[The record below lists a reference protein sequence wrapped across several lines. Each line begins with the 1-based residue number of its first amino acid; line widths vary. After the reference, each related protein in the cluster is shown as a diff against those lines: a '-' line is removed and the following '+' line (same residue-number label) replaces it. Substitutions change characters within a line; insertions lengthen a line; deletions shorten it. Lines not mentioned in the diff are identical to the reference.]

1 LWAEKRWEH
10 TGFHYQDLLGAIQ
23 QETVMGR
30 KILLITGV
38 AAAAA
43 AISGASIATAGTTP
57 GDDQPLNGTAL
68 QQATDAAIA
77 RTGPGTVISAE
88 TENDPNTPYEV
99 NVQLNNGSR
108 VEVELDGSFQVV
120 SQGQDDG
127 ESGPPLSAAD
137 RDRAGQAAL
146 ANVGQGRIGDVE
158 RENEGGAAYEAEVIL
173 QDGSEVDVEL
183 GADFQVLR
191 TGAPERD

>member
-1 LWAEKRWEH
+1 
-10 TGFHYQDLLGAIQ
+10 
-23 QETVMGR
+23 MGR

-88 TENDPNTPYEV
+88 SENDPNTPYEV
-99 NVQLNNGSR
+99 NVQLNNGTR
-108 VEVELDGSFQVV
+108 VEVELDSSFQVV
-120 SQGQDDG
+120 SEGQDDDG
-127 ESGPPLSAAD
+127 SGQPLSAAD

>member
-1 LWAEKRWEH
+1 
-10 TGFHYQDLLGAIQ
+10 
-23 QETVMGR
+23 MGR
-30 KILLITGV
+30 KILLLTGV

-57 GDDQPLNGTAL
+57 GDDQPLTGNAL
-68 QQATDAAIA
+68 QQASDAAIA

-88 TENDPNTPYEV
+88 TDNDPNTSYEV
-99 NVQLNNGSR
+99 DVQLNNGTR

-120 SQGQDDG
+120 SEGRDDDPGQ
-127 ESGPPLSAAD
+127 PLSAAD

-146 ANVGQGRIGDVE
+146 ANVGKGRIGDVE
-158 RENEGGAAYEAEVIL
+158 RESGGGAAYEAEIVL
-173 QDGSEVDVEL
+173 DDGSEVDVEL

>member
-1 LWAEKRWEH
+1 
-10 TGFHYQDLLGAIQ
+10 
-23 QETVMGR
+23 MGR

-68 QQATDAAIA
+68 QQASDAALA
-77 RTGPGTVISAE
+77 RTGPGTVLSAE
-88 TENDPNTPYEV
+88 TENDANTRYEV
-99 NVQLNNGSR
+99 DVQLNNGTR

-120 SQGQDDG
+120 SESRDDDSGQ
-127 ESGPPLSAAD
+127 PLSAAD
-137 RDRAGQAAL
+137 RERAGQAAL
-146 ANVGQGRIGDVE
+146 ASVGQGRIGDVE